1 MSQDDVIRR
10 VDVGNGIATEY
21 LSQSAVAWMNGFAA
35 KNADRAFVRA
45 SKALDDGRL
54 TGACFWLK
62 YAALRIALLKGR
74 EQRTRCRIWL
84 DLVVRL
90 AHASLAAAQ
99 P

>member
-21 LSQSAVAWMNGFAA
+21 LSQSAVEWISAFAA
-35 KNADRAFVRA
+35 KNADSAFARVA
-45 SKALDDGRL
+45 AALEDGRL
-54 TGACFWLK
+54 TSASFWLK
-62 YAALRIALLKGR
+62 YAALRIALLNGR

-84 DLVVRL
+84 DLVVKL

>member
-10 VDVGNGIATEY
+10 VDVGNEIATEY
-21 LSQSAVAWMNGFAA
+21 LSQSAVEWMSGFAA
-35 KNADRAFVRA
+35 KNADAAFARVA
-45 SKALDDGRL
+45 AALEDGRL
-54 TGACFWLK
+54 TSARFWLK

-74 EQRTRCRIWL
+74 AQKSRCRIWL